1 MNLSKHRAN
10 YMSEINKDDT
20 VTVSEVGPG
29 PFVQSVTVRGHKLF
43 ADEPLSFPEG
53 TDKGLSPN
61 DFLLSS
67 LGSCTSITLRMYARL
82 KRLPLNK
89 IIITLNRNENGDIDR
104 KIELIGNL
112 TDEQKNRL
120 MLNLAFYILF
130 LFTGRSNHFILLHVF
145 IS

>member
-1 MNLSKHRAN
+1 MDDIK
-10 YMSEINKDDT
+10 KDHT
-20 VTVSEVGPG
+20 VVVSEVGPG
-29 PFVQSVTVRGHKLF
+29 PFVQSVTVRGHKLL

-82 KRLPLNK
+82 KKLPLEK
-89 IIITLNRNENGDIDR
+89 IIITLNRSENGEIDR
-104 KIELIGNL
+104 KIELMGNL

-120 MLNLAFYILF
+120 FEI
-130 LFTGRSNHFILLHVF
+130 SNKCPIHKVLTNSVKINSKL
-145 IS
+145 I

>member
-1 MNLSKHRAN
+1 MKKKQDIVKIT
-10 YMSEINKDDT
+10 EI
-20 VTVSEVGPG
+20 GPG
-29 PFVQSVTVRGHKLF
+29 PFVQSVEVREHKLL

-61 DFLLSS
+61 DFLLTS

-82 KRLPLNK
+82 KKLPLDK

-112 TDEQKNRL
+112 TDEQRNRL
-120 MLNLAFYILF
+120 FEI
-130 LFTGRSNHFILLHVF
+130 SNKCPIHKALTNTVKINSKL
-145 IS
+145 I

>member
-1 MNLSKHRAN
+1 MTDVK
-10 YMSEINKDDT
+10 KDNT

-29 PFVQSVTVRGHKLF
+29 PFVQSVTVRGHKLY

-82 KRLPLNK
+82 KKLPLDK
-89 IIITLNRNENGDIDR
+89 IIIKLNKNENGEIDR
-104 KIELIGNL
+104 KIELVGNL
-112 TDEQKNRL
+112 TDEQRNK
-120 MLNLAFYILF
+120 LF
-130 LFTGRSNHFILLHVF
+130 EISNKCPIHKALTNKINI
-145 IS
+145 ISSLIKK

>member
-1 MNLSKHRAN
+1 MTEVK
-10 YMSEINKDDT
+10 KDDT

-82 KRLPLNK
+82 KKLPLDK

-112 TDEQKNRL
+112 TDEQRKK
-120 MLNLAFYILF
+120 LF
-130 LFTGRSNHFILLHVF
+130 EISNKCPIHKTLSYGAKINSSL
-145 IS
+145 I

>member
-1 MNLSKHRAN
+1 MAEVK
-10 YMSEINKDDT
+10 KDNT
-20 VTVSEVGPG
+20 VTVSEIGPG

-82 KRLPLNK
+82 KKIPLDK
-89 IIITLNRNENGDIDR
+89 IIIKLNRSETGEIDR

-112 TDEQKNRL
+112 TDEQKSRLFEISNRCPIHKAL
-120 MLNLAFYILF
+120 TNTVKINSKLI
-130 LFTGRSNHFILLHVF
+130 
-145 IS
+145 

>member
-1 MNLSKHRAN
+1 MTDVK
-10 YMSEINKDDT
+10 KDDT
-20 VTVSEVGPG
+20 VIVSEVGPG
-29 PFVQSVTVRGHKLF
+29 PFVQSVTIRGHKLY

-82 KRLPLNK
+82 KKLPLDK
-89 IIITLNRNENGDIDR
+89 IIITLNKNENGDIDR

-112 TDEQKNRL
+112 TDEQRNK
-120 MLNLAFYILF
+120 LF
-130 LFTGRSNHFILLHVF
+130 EISNKCPIHKTLSYGAKINSSL
-145 IS
+145 I